1 MSNRVVRLMTVSVRI
16 RPADKLRLD
25 ALRREI
31 EARTSRKISQID
43 FLSWLL
49 DLGEKHLDEL
59 A

>member
-1 MSNRVVRLMTVSVRI
+1 MPVSVRI

-43 FLSWLL
+43 CFSWLL

>member
-1 MSNRVVRLMTVSVRI
+1 MWNCIRPSMTVSVRI

-43 FLSWLL
+43 FFSWLL

-59 A
+59 T